1 MALEEMRSKDFMQK
15 LNVIT
20 KKSKESK
27 ERTKINAHKLEWFK

>member
-1 MALEEMRSKDFMQK
+1 MASIRRNKLSVQEQMQLEEMRSKEFLNK

-27 ERTKINAHKLEWFK
+27 